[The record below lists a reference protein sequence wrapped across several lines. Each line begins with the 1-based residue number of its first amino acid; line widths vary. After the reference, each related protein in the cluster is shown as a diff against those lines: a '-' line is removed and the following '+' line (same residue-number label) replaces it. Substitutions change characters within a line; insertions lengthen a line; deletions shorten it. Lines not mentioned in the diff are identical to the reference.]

1 MASNLLWAHLL
12 RKDATTTD
20 SPSQIPPIASQ
31 DKTGTSMRMLI
42 HDTQVNLEKF
52 STRLDGLL
60 QRVDCCRDQVVNA
73 NKLLDVERD
82 KVLTEILEIAHRC
95 QSEMKTHVGTP
106 AQAPAL
112 DLVHVSQVS
121 TEKSVQALEKRID
134 ALQTLLQ
141 THLHAMQSIQDQQ
154 NTLIGAVI
162 PLVPILH
169 GVSPQVDQIKAAF
182 SDMVANAVSTLTK
195 SIENVRSTLVA
206 EFLHEDGP
214 GQSSTRVR
222 SSTKSISNSRRRRL
236 DASVPQEIT
245 VPVSSPLDSRGSR
258 GGPRFSLKR
267 ARVEGTTHHAGDI
280 QLPRKLSRLTVPPT
294 CPGDPPLLLQTPKT
308 PRRPLADLLIIPG
321 SNTSGIQRHGCTNS
335 APRGYTRPR
344 ETLLAASGPS
354 TNAPPISRPF
364 LQPLEHGCPASQDP
378 TSARRCF
385 AGSHDMLL
393 VVDQSATG
401 LPNTA
406 GPPDQDVLSKKIKI
420 EEILVP
426 NLTDVISIHSSPL
439 SSPPSSLP
447 AAICHDLNET
457 STRVAQPS
465 THRHSRSRDNVPNT
479 PPVELVHLPPPSS
492 LNPDA
497 SPPKS
502 MSLRDRRAQ
511 MFRIGRRETRPFLSL
526 GSWSEEDE

>member
-20 SPSQIPPIASQ
+20 SPSQIPPIAPQ

-95 QSEMKTHVGTP
+95 QSEVKTHVGTP
-106 AQAPAL
+106 AQASAL

-206 EFLHEDGP
+206 EFSHEDRL
-214 GQSSTRVR
+214 GQSSTRVG

-245 VPVSSPLDSRGSR
+245 APVSSPLDSRGSR
-258 GGPRFSLKR
+258 GGLRPSLKR

-280 QLPRKLSRLTVPPT
+280 QLPRKLSRLTVPLT
-294 CPGDPPLLLQTPKT
+294 GPGDPPLLLQTPKT
-308 PRRPLADLLIIPG
+308 PRRPLADLLIVPG
-321 SNTSGIQRHGCTNS
+321 SNTSGIQRHGRMNS
-335 APRGYTRPR
+335 ASRGYTRLR
-344 ETLLAASGPS
+344 ETLLAASGPL
-354 TNAPPISRPF
+354 TNPPPISRPF
-364 LQPLEHGCPASQDP
+364 LQPLEPGSQDP
-378 TSARRCF
+378 MSARRRS
-385 AGSHDMLL
+385 AGSHDLPL
-393 VVDQSATG
+393 VVDQSTTG

-406 GPPDQDVLSKKIKI
+406 GPPDQDVLSKEIKI

-447 AAICHDLNET
+447 AVICHDLNET
-457 STRVAQPS
+457 ITRVAQPS